1 MATEQLVSC
10 TKLKSYHNVKV
21 LFPHLLLMFSKVS
34 RPPSSLCLP
43 FETMQINMKIR
54 KVAIKSNL
62 KYVGIAKHTS
72 YAPSLLSNQTEQITI
87 LSSIM

>member
-43 FETMQINMKIR
+43 FETMQI
-54 KVAIKSNL
+54 
-62 KYVGIAKHTS
+62 
-72 YAPSLLSNQTEQITI
+72 E
-87 LSSIM
+87 